1 MSNPMKTPKWQK
13 LKIMGIVIVI
23 IAIVVVVII
32 IIMINIQL
40 PFKCYSKPAEV
51 KQHGNHKLGS
61 TQPTSVL
68 VSFS

>member
-1 MSNPMKTPKWQK
+1 
-13 LKIMGIVIVI
+13 MGIVIVI
-23 IAIVVVVII
+23 IAIVVVVVII

-61 TQPTSVL
+61 TQPTSIL

>member
-1 MSNPMKTPKWQK
+1 MKTPKWQK
-13 LKIMGIVIVI
+13 LKITGIIIVI
-23 IAIVVVVII
+23 IAIIVVV

-61 TQPTSVL
+61 TQQTSIL